1 MSTVN
6 GKIILKDGQ
15 EMEFELY
22 PEIAPITVEN
32 FIKLAKEGFY
42 EGLTFHRVI
51 KGFVIQGGCPKGNGT
66 GGPGYT
72 IKGEFKRNGVDN
84 PIKHEVG
91 VLSMARGMAPNS
103 AGSQFFIMVGNMP
116 HLDGEYAAFGK
127 VTKNVECALNI
138 AKTRTD
144 NYDRP
149 LTPVIIEKVEIF

>member
-1 MSTVN
+1 
-6 GKIILKDGQ
+6 
-15 EMEFELY
+15 MEFELY
-22 PEIAPITVEN
+22 PEIAPITIEN

-91 VLSMARGMAPNS
+91 VLSMARGRAPNS

-127 VTKNVECALNI
+127 VTKNVDCALNI

-144 NYDRP
+144 HYDRP